1 MQNWLGKAFF
11 LTIGGLV
18 IAGLV
23 LAFWPEPTPVEMAQA
38 KRDTV
43 LVTVDEDGR
52 TRIKDKYVVSA
63 PLSGRLLRIDL
74 DPGDAVELDK
84 TVLTV
89 IEPRDPELLDA
100 RTLAQTEA
108 RVHAANAMLAKTA
121 IEIERTLIEADN
133 AEAEVARVR
142 RAASGGG
149 VTQSELETV
158 EMRHKMAT
166 EGIRVAQSAREI
178 AEFELEQAKAA
189 LMRSQQGSRATVDEW
204 AFPIHSPINGKVLR
218 VLQESSAVV
227 TAGTP
232 LIELGAP
239 SDLEVEVDVLSSD
252 AVTIQA
258 GDRAIL
264 ERWGGDRPLEGRVR
278 LIEPAGFTKIS
289 SLGVEEQRVNAI
301 IDLVDPLEM
310 RRDLGDGFRVEA
322 RIVTDE
328 AKDVLTVPASALFR
342 QGDRWSAFKVVD
354 GVAKLTPVTVGRRND
369 TLCEIT
375 EGLAEG
381 DTVVIHPS
389 DRVRDGVQV
398 REL

>member
-18 IAGLV
+18 VAGLV
-23 LAFWPEPTPVEMAQA
+23 VAFWPEPTPVEMARA

-74 DPGDAVELDK
+74 DPGDTVEADK

-89 IEPRDPELLDA
+89 LEPRDPELLDA

-108 RVHAANAMLAKTA
+108 RVHGAQALLAKTA
-121 IEIERTLIEADN
+121 IEIERALIEADN
-133 AEAEVARVR
+133 AEAEMMRVR
-142 RAASGGG
+142 QAATGGAI
-149 VTQSELETV
+149 TESELDSA
-158 EMRHKMAT
+158 EMRNRMAA
-166 EGIRVAQSAREI
+166 EGIRVAQYAKEI
-178 AEFELEQAKAA
+178 AKFELQQAQAA
-189 LMRSQQGSRATVDEW
+189 LLRSQRNGESTVEEW
-204 AFPIHSPINGKVLR
+204 AFPIHSPIDGRVLR
-218 VLQESSAVV
+218 VFQESAAVV

-232 LIELGAP
+232 LLELGAP

-252 AVTIQA
+252 AVAIQP
-258 GDRAIL
+258 GDRVLL

-278 LIEPAGFTKIS
+278 LVEPAGFTKIS

-301 IDLVDPLEM
+301 IDLMDLPEE

-322 RIVTDE
+322 RIITDE
-328 AKDVLTVPASALFR
+328 AVDVVTVPASALFR
-342 QGDRWSAFKVVD
+342 QGERWSAFKVVD
-354 GVAKLTPVTVGRRND
+354 NIAKLTPVSVGRRND

-375 EGLAEG
+375 DGIAEG

-389 DRVRDGVQV
+389 DRVADGVRV

>member
-18 IAGLV
+18 VAGLV
-23 LAFWPEPTPVEMAQA
+23 LAFWPEPTPVEMARA

-43 LVTVDEDGR
+43 LVTVDEDGK

-63 PLSGRLLRIDL
+63 PLAGRLLRIDL
-74 DPGDAVELDK
+74 DPGDPVEADK

-89 IEPRDPELLDA
+89 IEPRDPELLDS

-108 RVHAANAMLAKTA
+108 RVHGAQALLAKTA
-121 IEIERTLIEADN
+121 IEIERALIEADN
-133 AEAEVARVR
+133 AEAEMMRVR
-142 RAASGGG
+142 QAATGGAI
-149 VTQSELETV
+149 TESELDTA
-158 EMRHKMAT
+158 EMRNRMAA
-166 EGIRVAQSAREI
+166 EGIRIAQYAKEI
-178 AEFELEQAKAA
+178 AQFELQQAKAA
-189 LMRSQQGSRATVDEW
+189 LLRSQRNGEATVEDW
-204 AFPIHSPINGKVLR
+204 AFPILSPIDGRVLR
-218 VLQESSAVV
+218 VFQESAAVV

-232 LIELGAP
+232 LLELGAP

-252 AVTIQA
+252 AVAIQP
-258 GDRAIL
+258 GDRVLL

-301 IDLVDPLEM
+301 IDLVDPPDE

-322 RIVTDE
+322 RIII
-328 AKDVLTVPASALFR
+328 DVAEDVVTVPASALFR
-342 QGDRWSAFKVVD
+342 QGARWFAFKVVD
-354 GVAKLTPVTVGRRND
+354 GLARLTPVAVGRRND

-375 EGLAEG
+375 DGIAEG
-381 DTVVIHPS
+381 ETVVIHPS
-389 DRVRDGVQV
+389 DRVADGVQV

>member
-38 KRDTV
+38 KRGTV
-43 LVTVDEDGR
+43 LVTVDEDGK
-52 TRIKDKYVVSA
+52 TRIKDKYIVSA
-63 PLSGRLLRIDL
+63 PLQGRLLRIDL
-74 DPGDAVELDK
+74 DPGDPVELDK

-108 RVHAANAMLAKTA
+108 RVDAAKAMLAKTV

-133 AEAEVARVR
+133 AEAELTRVR
-142 RAASGGG
+142 QAASGGG
-149 VTQSELETV
+149 LTQSELETA
-158 EMRHKMAT
+158 EMRHKMAA

-189 LMRSQQGSRATVDEW
+189 LMRTQHDSKASVDEW
-204 AFPIHSPINGKVLR
+204 AFPIRSPINGRVLR

-252 AVTIQA
+252 AVAIQP
-258 GDRAIL
+258 GDKVLL
-264 ERWGGDRPLEGRVR
+264 ERWGGAKPLEGRVR

-301 IDLVDPLEM
+301 IDLVDPPEE

-322 RIVTDE
+322 RIITDE
-328 AKDVLTVPASALFR
+328 AKDVVCVPASALFR
-342 QGDRWSAFKVVD
+342 QGERWAAFKVTE

-375 EGLAEG
+375 EGIAEG

-389 DRVRDGVQV
+389 DRVTDGAQV

>member
-18 IAGLV
+18 VAGLV

-43 LVTVDEDGR
+43 LVTVDEDGK

-74 DPGDAVELDK
+74 DPGDTVEADK

-89 IEPRDPELLDA
+89 LEPRDPELLDA

-108 RVHAANAMLAKTA
+108 RVHAAQALLAKTA
-121 IEIERTLIEADN
+121 IEIERAMIEADN
-133 AEAEVARVR
+133 AESEMMRVR
-142 RAASGGG
+142 QAASGGG
-149 VTQSELETV
+149 LTQSELETA
-158 EMRHKMAT
+158 ETRHKMAA
-166 EGIRVAQSAREI
+166 EGIRVAQYAREI
-178 AEFELEQAKAA
+178 AEFELDQAKAA
-189 LMRSQQGSRATVDEW
+189 LIRSQQNGPSEVEEW
-204 AFPIHSPINGKVLR
+204 AFPIRSPIDGRVLR
-218 VLQESSAVV
+218 VFQESSAVV

-232 LIELGAP
+232 LLELGAP

-252 AVTIQA
+252 AVAIQP
-258 GDRAIL
+258 GDRVIL
-264 ERWGGDRPLEGRVR
+264 ERWGGARPLEGRVR
-278 LIEPAGFTKIS
+278 LIEPAGFTKVS

-301 IDLVDPLEM
+301 IDLVDPPDQ

-328 AKDVLTVPASALFR
+328 AKDVVTVPASALFR
-342 QGDRWSAFKVVD
+342 QGDRWSAFKVVE

-375 EGLAEG
+375 EGITEG

-389 DRVRDGVQV
+389 DRVSDGVRV